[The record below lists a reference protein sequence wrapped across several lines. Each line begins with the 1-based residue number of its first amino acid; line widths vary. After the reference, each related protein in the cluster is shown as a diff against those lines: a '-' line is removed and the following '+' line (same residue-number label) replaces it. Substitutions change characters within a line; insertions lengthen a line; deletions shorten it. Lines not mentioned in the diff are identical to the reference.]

1 MDTDIISTLLHT
13 ICDERLSPYTPI
25 RVISHHTI
33 LYTRPGT
40 ANLILPNILRSKIIA
55 LALACARAR
64 IRVLIHAAQSYAAST
79 KPFHCTMRSVRLSVP
94 LFELRTIKGGSQGIT
109 SLLMTPEARAKRD

>member
-64 IRVLIHAAQSYAAST
+64 IRVLLHASQSYAAGTELGSL
-79 KPFHCTMRSVRLSVP
+79 HSALVRLSAA
-94 LFELRTIKGGSQGIT
+94 LFVFRQIEGGSQGFT
-109 SLLMTPEARAKRD
+109 SLLMTPQARAKSC